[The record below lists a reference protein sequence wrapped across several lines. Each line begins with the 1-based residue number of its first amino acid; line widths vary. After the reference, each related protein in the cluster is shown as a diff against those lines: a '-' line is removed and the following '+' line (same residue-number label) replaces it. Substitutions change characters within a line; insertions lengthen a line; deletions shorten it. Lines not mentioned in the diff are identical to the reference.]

1 MPKDE
6 AFSPS
11 APKEAYSRIFK
22 GSHIT
27 EHSLITLF
35 KQLSNAWGQTH

>member
-6 AFSPS
+6 AFSQN
-11 APKEAYSRIFK
+11 APKEGYSSIFE